1 VPGRVKAIWLLAL
14 AVVRTLLRL
23 LFRRSRQGI
32 AAFRANYDADR
43 LPPVSAEER
52 AELGT
57 FGRCI
62 ACGLCDR
69 GEGERIRASEG
80 AYRGVMALM
89 LADSRN
95 MPDFRAAALSFQHV
109 PDSVLAEKERICPTR
124 VPMRRM
130 ARFVRTKAR
139 ELSRSLPALQ
149 PAPREPPAA
158 VRASGRPS
166 DQIRPEEPKSETGAE
181 RL

>member
-1 VPGRVKAIWLLAL
+1 LKAIWLLAL
-14 AVVRTLLRL
+14 ALIRTVLRR
-23 LFRRSRQGI
+23 LFRRGRAGI
-32 AAFRANYDADR
+32 SAFRANYDADR

-69 GEGERIRASEG
+69 GEAERIEASGG

-89 LADSRN
+89 LAASRN
-95 MPDFRAAALSFQHV
+95 MPDFREAALSFSHV
-109 PDSVLAEKERICPTR
+109 PDAVLAEKERICPTR
-124 VPMRRM
+124 VPMRRI
-130 ARFVRTKAR
+130 ARFVRAKALELGHTLPPVRGALPLPGPARR
-139 ELSRSLPALQ
+139 ERPNDRKRKA
-149 PAPREPPAA
+149 APKTG
-158 VRASGRPS
+158 S
-166 DQIRPEEPKSETGAE
+166 GAE

>member
-1 VPGRVKAIWLLAL
+1 LKAIWLLAI
-14 AVVRTLLRL
+14 AIIRTVIRR
-23 LFRRSRQGI
+23 LFRRGRVGI

-43 LPPVSAEER
+43 LPPVSPEER

-69 GEGERIRASEG
+69 GEAERIAASAG

-89 LADSRN
+89 LASSRN
-95 MPDFRAAALSFQHV
+95 MPDFREAALSFQHV
-109 PDSVLAEKERICPTR
+109 PDAVLAEKERICPTR
-124 VPMRRM
+124 VPMRRI
-130 ARFVRTKAR
+130 ARFVRAKAL
-139 ELSRSLPALQ
+139 ELGHTLPPTRGAPALPE
-149 PAPREPPAA
+149 PAPDRRPRERKAGSAPKT
-158 VRASGRPS
+158 GS
-166 DQIRPEEPKSETGAE
+166 DAE